1 MRNLFNLLAA
11 LGGSLLPLQSVLAN
25 NALDQLLVLPLDTLS
40 ATQAQV
46 ESGAMLVKDPR
57 HQPVAITVLT
67 ATDIRAFGY
76 RTLSDIF
83 NALPGL
89 YTANDHIYTYAGAR
103 GLIGNGSFNSRIL
116 VTIDGHRFNDNIYH
130 QVGLSGYEFPI
141 DVALIDRVEFVP
153 GPGGAANGNNAFLG
167 VVNVVTRSA
176 ASQHRGELAG
186 AVGSG
191 ELYKGRATV
200 FTGLGEGSLMLSATK
215 VDSQGLP
222 RDYPDNGGRVPH
234 SDAQTANQLFAKY
247 ENGPWLANFMF
258 SDRTKQVPSRVENT
272 QFNNPDTWYQDRW
285 TLADVRYRILDDA
298 DTQLTSRLH
307 WGNYRFDGNYAYAN
321 DLDYRGGA
329 EGSWWGVELN
339 GAWKVNAKHTLAAG
353 IEFQN
358 NYYQWL
364 YTGEIGAAEPVI
376 DAARQTVSAA
386 VWVEDHW
393 HFHPQAE
400 MIIGLRHDRDMQAD
414 HLNSPRFGLIY
425 HPASSHTLRFNWG
438 RAWITPS
445 DYQIRYG
452 SEDSTSG
459 FQSPNWNLKP
469 EYIDSYDLSWEI
481 NHAASGR
488 WVASAFHYQTD
499 DLIELITPPGR
510 SQETHLNSDSVS
522 ATGVQLS
529 WHKSWTP
536 GWRLGSS
543 ATWQT
548 VTESGADFRVDA
560 PEALYK
566 LQLRAPRVAGILT
579 ALEWQYL
586 SERKVRT
593 GETLA
598 AASLVNVTFT
608 KAFSKALQ
616 AQLSAFNLLDA
627 GYRAPVSADFPM
639 SDVPQDGRFVTLQ
652 LEWRF

>member
-1 MRNLFNLLAA
+1 MLLL
-11 LGGSLLPLQSVLAN
+11 LGAGVYPLQAGG
-25 NALDQLLVLPLDTLS
+25 AETLDHLLNMPLDVLS
-40 ATQAQV
+40 STQAEV
-46 ESGAMLVKDPR
+46 ESGSMLVKDPL

-167 VVNVVTRSA
+167 VVNIITRSA
-176 ASQHRGELAG
+176 ASQHKAELAG

-191 ELYKGRATV
+191 ELFKGRATV
-200 FTGLGEGSLMLSATK
+200 FTDLAEGSLMLSATK
-215 VDSQGLP
+215 VDSQGMA
-222 RDYPDNGGRVPH
+222 RNYPNHGGRVAH
-234 SDAQTANQLFAKY
+234 SDAQIANQLFAKY

-258 SDRTKQVPSRVENT
+258 SDRTKQVPSMVEYT
-272 QFNNPDTWYQDRW
+272 EFNNPNTWYEDRW
-285 TLADVRYRILDDA
+285 ILADLRYRLIDDA

-307 WGNYRFDGNYAYAN
+307 WGNYRFDGNYAYPSDVN
-321 DLDYRGGA
+321 YRGGA
-329 EGSWWGVELN
+329 EGSWWGVELH
-339 GAWKVNAKHTLAAG
+339 GTWKMTPEHTLSAG

-364 YTGEIGAAEPVI
+364 YTGEIGAVQPVI
-376 DAARQTVSAA
+376 DSARQTASGAF
-386 VWVEDHW
+386 WIEDHW

-400 MIIGLRHDRDMQAD
+400 VILGLRHDRDMQAE

-425 HPASSHTLRFNWG
+425 RPANGHTLRFNWAK
-438 RAWITPS
+438 AWITPS

-452 SEDSTSG
+452 SEDPTSG

-481 NHAASGR
+481 DSPDNGR

-499 DLIELITPPGR
+499 DLIELMTPA
-510 SQETHLNSDSVS
+510 SSTQEIHLNSDSVT
-522 ATGVQLS
+522 ATGVQLT
-529 WHKSWTP
+529 WHKSWMT
-536 GWRLGSS
+536 GWRLGGS

-548 VTESGADFRVDA
+548 VTEEGSDFRVDA

-566 LQLRAPRVAGILT
+566 MQLRAPRVAGILP
-579 ALEWQYL
+579 ALEWQYI
-586 SERKVRT
+586 SERKQRT
-593 GETLA
+593 GDSTA
-598 AASLVNVTFT
+598 PASLFNLTFT
-608 KAFSKALQ
+608 KAFSKSLQ
-616 AQLSAFNLLDA
+616 TQLSAFNLLDSSCC
-627 GYRAPVSADFPM
+627 APVSADFPM
-639 SDVPQDGRFVTLQ
+639 SAVPQDGRFVTLQ
-652 LEWRF
+652 LEWRY